1 MIQPAMRFFTKL
13 TGQAFVGVTLLSL
26 SPLPVLS
33 PSVDDLPP
41 GVRAHKA
48 GRYELSVKLDDAKHA
63 KEGILGELIIP
74 PGVTGPV
81 PAIVFVHGNTRLKK
95 YYKTAANFLVQPAAL
110 KKTIILSVQN
120 WWPLSGDHLEGTEE
134 SRRGVNILVNRLANA
149 GIIQKDKVF
158 LSGFSAGGLVI
169 VSAFL
174 HGIDQLQFEPYKQK
188 LATTM
193 ASAIDAS
200 KKTVEE
206 YYYTVLNPGKEAGF
220 FPYAGFI
227 SIKGNFYNK
236 YFPADPL
243 MAGEDRRKFTGPF
256 TWDKKIVLTVG
267 GDREAKDVKLE
278 VPALREYLKRE
289 WGAKLDYHE
298 YGDGVHDIE
307 KTDQDLLWSMVLD
320 PIPVPVPENKQS
332 VAAH

>member
-1 MIQPAMRFFTKL
+1 M
-13 TGQAFVGVTLLSL
+13 
-26 SPLPVLS
+26 LS

-41 GVRAHKA
+41 GVRTHKA
-48 GRYELSVKLDDAKHA
+48 GRYELSVKLEDAKYA
-63 KEGILGELIIP
+63 KEGISGELVIP
-74 PGVTGPV
+74 AGLTGPV
-81 PAIVFVHGNTRLKK
+81 PAVVFVHGNSRSKK
-95 YYKTAANFLVQPAAL
+95 YYKSAANFLLPPAAQ
-110 KKTIILSVQN
+110 KKIIVLSVQN

-134 SRRGVNILVNRLANA
+134 SRRAVNIFVNRLASA
-149 GIIQKDKVF
+149 GVIQKDKVF

-174 HGIDQLQFEPYKQK
+174 NSIDQLQFEPYKQK
-188 LATTM
+188 FAATM
-193 ASAIDAS
+193 ASAIEAS
-200 KKTVEE
+200 KKTAED

-227 SIKGNFYNK
+227 SIKGNFYTK

-243 MAGEDRRKFTGPF
+243 ITGEERRKLTGPL
-256 TWDKKIVLTVG
+256 TLDKKIVLTVG
-267 GDREAKDVKLE
+267 GERDAKDVKLE

-307 KTDQDLLWSMVLD
+307 KSDQDLLWSMVTD
-320 PIPVPVPENKQS
+320 PIIP
-332 VAAH
+332 AATAAAGNAPRVSTGEETMNSAANGK

>member
-1 MIQPAMRFFTKL
+1 MDRLVRL
-13 TGQAFVGVTLLSL
+13 TSHGFLALTLLSL
-26 SPLPVLS
+26 SPLRILS

-41 GVRAHKA
+41 GVRAFKA
-48 GRYELSVKLDDAKHA
+48 GRYELSVKLEDAKHA
-63 KEGILGELIIP
+63 KEGIFGELVIP

-81 PAIVFVHGNTRLKK
+81 PAIVFVHGNSRNKN
-95 YYKTAANFLVQPAAL
+95 YYKSAANFLVQPAAQ
-110 KKTIILSVQN
+110 KKIIMLSVQN
-120 WWPLSGDHLEGTEE
+120 WWPLSGDHLDGTEE
-134 SRRGVNILVNRLANA
+134 SRRAVNIFVNRLAKA

-174 HGIDQLQFEPYKQK
+174 HSIDHMQFEPYKQK

-193 ASAIDAS
+193 AGAIEAS
-200 KKTVEE
+200 KKTVDE
-206 YYYTVLNPGKEAGF
+206 YYYSVLNPGKDAGF

-243 MAGEDRRKFTGPF
+243 LNSEDRRKLTGPW

-267 GDREAKDVKLE
+267 GDREAKDVRVE
-278 VPALREYLKRE
+278 VPLLREYLKRE

-307 KTDQDLLWSMVLD
+307 KSDQDLLWSMVTE
-320 PIPVPVPENKQS
+320 PVPPPVPENKQLAGS
-332 VAAH
+332 GKNPN